1 MKRIY
6 SKPVAKDPSQRSL
19 VEKLASLKEKMSVR
33 DIEIAGSLVMG
44 YNRYGRLTDKQINLV
59 NAIITRIENPVKL
72 PDTVRIDAQKIFS
85 MMTAALATVKRVKV
99 ELRTSTGQRLV
110 CKIAGPTSKYAGQI
124 MISDGGPFGAAMF
137 FGRIQENGEFL
148 PTQKATQ
155 PVIDLIKEF
164 SADPEVVAANYG
176 RLTGSCCFC
185 KKTLD
190 DDRSKAVG
198 YGPICAKRFNLPW
211 K

>member
-6 SKPVAKDPSQRSL
+6 SKPVAKDPSQRPI

-59 NAIITRIENPVKL
+59 NVIITRIENPVKL

-85 MMTAALATVKRVKV
+85 MMTAALASVKRVKV

-110 CKIAGPTSKYAGQI
+110 CKLV
-124 MISDGGPFGAAMF
+124 
-137 FGRIQENGEFL
+137 L
-148 PTQKATQ
+148 PVSM
-155 PVIDLIKEF
+155 PV
-164 SADPEVVAANYG
+164 
-176 RLTGSCCFC
+176 RL
-185 KKTLD
+185 
-190 DDRSKAVG
+190 
-198 YGPICAKRFNLPW
+198 
-211 K
+211 